1 MKKRNLFQR
10 RFFSAAEYL
19 KHYQL
24 SLFSIFIFGVFLSS
38 CSIRSQEGTPVM
50 STPTESIFD
59 QYEVIIGTAKHQTV
73 LTGFLLTDILSD
85 IAVVSTDTDNE
96 RHLRIYAPGDDTWV
110 PRFDMPLR
118 PEVMFVDVANID
130 GHDRFLTYEK
140 GRLNWFDLESETEHI
155 LVEVN
160 TNYYNVAYG
169 NEVPHVDIT
178 RDLNGDSLDDLV
190 VPDDDGFWV
199 FVQMDKGTFADPV
212 KLGPTVNVDNLYDIE
227 GYRYNP
233 WHQSRIHEVD
243 YNRDGRNDLV
253 FWDKD
258 HFRVHFQDEHGLFVP
273 VATTFTTDVAF
284 DSDDLSSLAAP
295 YGVRR
300 RRRDHYPTGDLIGR
314 VLHALKDMNGD
325 GVADIG
331 VFSLEG
337 GSLWHM
343 HFTYEIYFGTP
354 TPDGR
359 TTFTSEIS
367 TSITSD
373 GIPFGLV
380 QHDFDNDNQIDM
392 MFTTLTMEIMR
403 IFSLI
408 TDSVLTGFAP
418 RDLEF
423 YRMEVNTYPDKP
435 NAIREAITYPAKR
448 TGEITVSLPILIG
461 DVNGDKRSDLLVQ
474 HGGKELY
481 VFIGVPGPD
490 LFAKRPQK
498 VKVTMPLYEKQTW
511 LLDLDKNRKSD
522 VLIHHIS
529 PTDPHR
535 VTLLIAR

>member
-1 MKKRNLFQR
+1 MKKHNLFR
-10 RFFSAAEYL
+10 IRYFAAAEYL

-24 SLFSIFIFGVFLSS
+24 SLFSILIFGVFLSS
-38 CSIRSQEGTPVM
+38 CSVRSKEIIPVIPA
-50 STPTESIFD
+50 PTESIFD
-59 QYEVIIGTAKHQTV
+59 QYEIITGTAKHQTI

-85 IAVVSTDTDNE
+85 IAVVSTGTDNE
-96 RHLRIYAPGDDTWV
+96 RHLRIYAPGDDAWV
-110 PRFDMPLR
+110 PRLDMPLR
-118 PEVMFVDVANID
+118 PEVLFVDIANID
-130 GHDRFLTYEK
+130 GHDRLLTYEQ
-140 GRLNWFDLESETEHI
+140 GRLNWFDPESMTEHI

-160 TNYYNVAYG
+160 TNYYNLVYV

-199 FVQMDKGTFADPV
+199 FVQMDNGAFADPV
-212 KLGPTVNVDNLYDIE
+212 KLGPPFEIDRLYCTL

-233 WHQSRIHEVD
+233 WHESRIHEVD

-258 HFRVHFQDEHGLFVP
+258 HFRVHLQDEHGLFVP

-284 DSDDLSSLAAP
+284 DSDDIASLAAP

-300 RRRDHYPTGDLIGR
+300 RRRDHYPTGDLTGR
-314 VLHALKDMNGD
+314 VLHALRDMNGD
-325 GVADIG
+325 GVADLG
-331 VFSLEG
+331 VFSLGG

-343 HFTYEIYFGTP
+343 YSTYTVYFGTP

-380 QHDFDNDNQIDM
+380 QHDFDNDNQVDM
-392 MFTTLTMEIMR
+392 MFTTLTLGVMR
-403 IFSLI
+403 LFSMI
-408 TDSVLTGFAP
+408 IDSVLTDFAP

-423 YRMEVNTYPDKP
+423 YRMEENTYPDKP
-435 NAIREAITYPAKR
+435 NAIRESITYPAKR
-448 TGEITVSLPILIG
+448 TGEITVFLPVLIG

-474 HGGKELY
+474 QGPKELY
-481 VFIGVPGPD
+481 VFMGVPGPD
-490 LFAKRPQK
+490 PFAQRPQK
-498 VKVTMPLYEKQTW
+498 VKVTMPLYEGYTW
-511 LLDLDKNRKSD
+511 LLDLDKDSNSD
-522 VLIHHIS
+522 VFIHHMS

>member
-10 RFFSAAEYL
+10 RFFATVAYL
-19 KHYQL
+19 KDYQL

-38 CSIRSQEGTPVM
+38 CSIRSQEVTPIM
-50 STPTESIFD
+50 STPTESTFD

-73 LTGFLLTDILSD
+73 LTGFLFTDTLSD
-85 IAVVSTDTDNE
+85 IAVVSIGTNNE
-96 RHLRIYAPGDDTWV
+96 RHLRIYVPGDDTWV
-110 PRFDMPLR
+110 PRFDMSLR
-118 PEVMFVDVANID
+118 PEVLFVDIANID
-130 GHDRFLTYEK
+130 GRDRLLTYEQ
-140 GRLNWFDLESETEHI
+140 GHLNWLDPESMTEHI

-160 TNYYNVAYG
+160 TNYYNVAHG

-212 KLGPTVNVDNLYDIE
+212 KLGPTINIDSLYNIE
-227 GYRYNP
+227 GYRYNL

-258 HFRVHFQDEHGLFVP
+258 HFRVHFQDEHGLFVR

-314 VLHALKDMNGD
+314 VLHAIKDINGD
-325 GVADIG
+325 GIADLG

-343 HFTYEIYFGTP
+343 YSTYEVYFGTP

-408 TDSVLTGFAP
+408 IDSVLTGFAP
-418 RDLEF
+418 RSLEF

-435 NAIREAITYPAKR
+435 NAIREAITHPAKR
-448 TGEITVSLPILIG
+448 TGEITVSLPVLIG

-474 HGGKELY
+474 HGRKELY
-481 VFIGVPGPD
+481 VFVGVPGPD

-498 VKVTMPLYEKQTW
+498 VKIPMPLYEKHTW

-522 VLIHHIS
+522 VLIHHPS
-529 PTDPHR
+529 PTEPHR

>member
-1 MKKRNLFQR
+1 MKKRNLFQS
-10 RFFSAAEYL
+10 RFFATVAYL

-24 SLFSIFIFGVFLSS
+24 TLFSVFILGMFLSN
-38 CSIRSQEGTPVM
+38 CSLRSKDISQVIRA
-50 STPTESIFD
+50 PTESIFD
-59 QYEVIIGTAKHQTV
+59 QYEILTGTAKHQTI

-85 IAVVSTDTDNE
+85 IAVVSTGTDNE

-118 PEVMFVDVANID
+118 PEVLFVDIANID
-130 GHDRFLTYEK
+130 GRDRLITYEQ
-140 GRLNWFDLESETEHI
+140 GRLNWLDPESVTEHI

-160 TNYYNVAYG
+160 TNYYNLGYG

-199 FVQMDKGTFADPV
+199 CVQMDNGAFADPV
-212 KLGPTVNVDNLYDIE
+212 KLGTTVNIDSLYDIE

-258 HFRVHFQDEHGLFVP
+258 HFRVHFQNEHGLFVP

-300 RRRDHYPTGDLIGR
+300 RRRDHYPTGDLTGR
-314 VLHALKDMNGD
+314 VLHAIKDINGD
-325 GVADIG
+325 GVADLG

-343 HFTYEIYFGTP
+343 YATYEVYFGTP

-359 TTFTSEIS
+359 TTFTSEMS

-373 GIPFGLV
+373 GIPFGLL

-392 MFTTLTMEIMR
+392 MFTTLTMKVMGLVSMI
-403 IFSLI
+403 I
-408 TDSVLTGFAP
+408 DAALTGFAS

-435 NAIREAITYPAKR
+435 NAIREAITHPSKK
-448 TGEITVSLPILIG
+448 TGEITVFLPVLIG

-474 HGGKELY
+474 HGRKELY
-481 VFIGVPGPD
+481 VFMGVPGPD
-490 LFAKRPQK
+490 LFTKRPHK
-498 VKVTMPLYEKQTW
+498 VKVTMPLSEEYTW
-511 LLDLDKNRKSD
+511 LLDFNKDSKDD

-529 PTDPHR
+529 HTDPHR